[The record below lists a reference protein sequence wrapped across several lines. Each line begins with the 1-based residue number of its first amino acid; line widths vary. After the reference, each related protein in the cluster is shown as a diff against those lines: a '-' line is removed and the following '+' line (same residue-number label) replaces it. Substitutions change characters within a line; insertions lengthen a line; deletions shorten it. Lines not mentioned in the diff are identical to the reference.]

1 MQTALRLEDG
11 KTIELLDVPLTKCV
25 HSRFNTRKTRDA
37 EAVKR
42 LAERIMRNGFER
54 TRALWAVE
62 GDGVYE
68 IFAGGTRL
76 EAAKLAE
83 LESVPVMLHQGFTD
97 EEISRRADE
106 DNENDEYHLPV
117 TPVDVWVEYAR
128 LADKEHGEGWTRE
141 RIAQAKG
148 VSRPVVAKR
157 IRYHTFPAG
166 VKDYVRQGL
175 LTEGHLDEIAGV
187 FVVEHLA
194 TWLTTEQAWEELAE
208 IAVKGMKTVR
218 AVRDDATKWKQF
230 IQYAEQVYNELPEM
244 KTLYEIQ
251 KPAGQVECK
260 ASKGWVTQYE
270 YKSCDE
276 FVRVL
281 RETEARSLAKVKA
294 AEGRIRQFIKENLER
309 YERWIAAESAEAAQQ
324 AQKQEREQRIAA
336 KFHHGDCVEAIK
348 KWTGPPIRLLL
359 TDPPYGMDYQTN
371 RRKASPKPD
380 KIHGDA
386 PSEAMGLLDSAIKA
400 AYPNLA
406 EHAHVLVFCDWKHEP
421 EVRTILQAVGLE
433 IKPTLN
439 WIKENHTAGDLDGS
453 FAVDYEYI
461 VHAVKG
467 SPQVT
472 PRRNATFNVARSRE
486 TTHQT
491 EKPVALLLQLIDSTT
506 SEGDMVIDL
515 FAGQASALV
524 AAFRS
529 GRDFWGAEVD
539 PNHHDEGLNRLL
551 AEVSKHERKRG

>member
-1 MQTALRLEDG
+1 MQAALRLGDG
-11 KTIELLDVPLTKCV
+11 KTIEMMDVPITRCI
-25 HSRFNTRKTRDA
+25 HSRFNTRKTRETD
-37 EAVKR
+37 EVKR

-54 TRALWAVE
+54 TRALWVVE
-62 GDGVYE
+62 GGGVYE

-76 EAAKLAE
+76 EAAKLAGVDV
-83 LESVPVMLHQGFTD
+83 VPVMLHQGFID

-117 TPVDVWVEYAR
+117 SPVDVWAEYAR
-128 LADKEHGEGWTRE
+128 LADKEHGEGWTQE
-141 RIAQAKG
+141 RIAVAKG
-148 VSRPVVAKR
+148 VSRPVVTKR
-157 IRYHTFPAG
+157 VRYHFLPMAA
-166 VKDYVRQGL
+166 KDYVRQGL
-175 LTEGHLDEIAGV
+175 LTEGHLDEIAGM

-194 TWLTTEQAWEELAE
+194 PWIDTERVLVELAE
-208 IAVKGMKTVR
+208 IAAKGMKTVR
-218 AVRDDATKWKQF
+218 ATRDEVAKWKQF
-230 IQYAEQVYNELPEM
+230 IEYAEQTYKELPES
-244 KTLYEIQ
+244 KTLYDIRQ
-251 KPAGQVECK
+251 GKGGAKQD
-260 ASKGWVTQYE
+260 KGWVVQYE
-270 YKSCDE
+270 YKPREE
-276 FVRVL
+276 FVKAL
-281 RETEARSLAKVKA
+281 RDTEARSLAKVKA
-294 AEGRIRQFIKENLER
+294 AEGRVRQFIKQNLEL
-309 YERWIAAESAEAAQQ
+309 YERWIAAESAEAAKQVE
-324 AQKQEREQRIAA
+324 KQEHEQRIAA

-348 KWTGPPIRLLL
+348 NWTGPAIRLLL

-380 KIHGDA
+380 KIQGDG
-386 PSEAMGLLDSAIKA
+386 PSEAMGLLDSAIRA
-400 AYPNLA
+400 TYPNLA

-421 EVRTILQAVGLE
+421 EVRSILQAVGLE

-472 PRRNATFNVARSRE
+472 PRRNATFNVARSHE

-491 EKPVALLLQLIDSTT
+491 EKPVVLLTQLIDSTT
-506 SEGDMVIDL
+506 AEGDMVADP
-515 FAGQASALV
+515 FAGQASTLV
-524 AAFRS
+524 AAYRT

-551 AEVSKHERKRG
+551 AEVSKREYSRR